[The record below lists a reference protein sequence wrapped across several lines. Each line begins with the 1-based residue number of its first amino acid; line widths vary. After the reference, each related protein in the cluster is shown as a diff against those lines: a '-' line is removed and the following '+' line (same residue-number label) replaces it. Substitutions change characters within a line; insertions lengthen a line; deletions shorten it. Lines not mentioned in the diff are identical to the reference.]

1 MVSFFR
7 PHPEPRAPWRHV
19 AITGASSGIGAAL
32 ARALARPGIT
42 LSLGGRD
49 PRRLAQTVE
58 ECRSRDADTC
68 GAAIDVVR
76 RETLRDWLAGRAQ
89 ADPIDLLIACAGVTD
104 EFGRP
109 PQEVA
114 TVNFVGI
121 INTIEVALPLM
132 AGGGQLALLSSLAS
146 WRAQPAAPAYAASK
160 AAVRLYAEAIRGRLE
175 AAGLSLSIVFPGCV
189 ATPMLDRR
197 ADTGRRMLSAE
208 RAAAIIVAG
217 LIRRRATIAFPR
229 ATYAKARL
237 MALLAPAAT
246 VAESS
251 PAAGRE
257 PATARWRPG

>member
-1 MVSFFR
+1 VVSFFR
-7 PHPEPRAPWRHV
+7 PHSEPCALWRHI

-32 ARALARPGIT
+32 ARALARPGIM

-49 PRRLAQTVE
+49 LRRLAQTVE
-58 ECRSRDADTC
+58 ACRSQGADAC
-68 GAAIDVVR
+68 GAAIDVVQ
-76 RETLRDWLAGRAQ
+76 REALRDWLAGRAQ
-89 ADPIDLLIACAGVTD
+89 AGPIDLLIASAGVTD

-132 AGGGQLALLSSLAS
+132 TGGGQLALLSSLAA
-146 WRAQPAAPAYAASK
+146 WRAQPSAPAYAASK

-175 AAGLSLSIVFPGCV
+175 AAGLSLSVVFPGCI

-197 ADTGRRMLSAE
+197 ADTGQRMLSAE
-208 RAAAIIVAG
+208 RAAAIIIAG
-217 LIRRRATIAFPR
+217 LIRRRATIAFPK
-229 ATYAKARL
+229 AMYAKARL

-246 VAESS
+246 VAEST
-251 PAAGRE
+251 PTAGRG

>member
-7 PHPEPRAPWRHV
+7 PHPEPRTPWRHV

-49 PRRLAQTVE
+49 PCRLAHTVE
-58 ECRSRDADTC
+58 ECRSRGADAC
-68 GAAIDVVR
+68 GTVIDVVR
-76 RETLRDWLAGRAQ
+76 RETLRDWLIGRAQ
-89 ADPIDLLIACAGVTD
+89 CGPIDLLIASAGVTD

-114 TVNFVGI
+114 TVSFVGI
-121 INTIEVALPLM
+121 INIIEVALPLM

-146 WRAQPAAPAYAASK
+146 WRAQPAASAYAASK

-175 AAGLSLSIVFPGCV
+175 PAGLSLSIVFPGCV

-197 ADTGRRMLSAE
+197 ADTGRMLSAE

-246 VAESS
+246 MVDSS